1 MFENV
6 RIRPE
11 AELDLQEAYSYFEQ
25 CRVGLGADFMEC
37 VQNALAKVSSNYVHY
52 PIVHKSIRRI
62 LVRRFPFAVFYR
74 EVDDI
79 IVVFAVL
86 HCARE
91 PRTWRART

>member
-11 AELDLQEAYSYFEQ
+11 AELDLQEAYSYLEQ
-25 CRVGLGADFMEC
+25 CRVGLGADFMKC
-37 VQNALAKVSSNYVHY
+37 VQNALAKVSSNHEHY
-52 PIVHKSIRRI
+52 SIVHKSIRRI

-74 EVDDI
+74 KVDDI

-86 HCARE
+86 YCARE
-91 PRTWRART
+91 PTTWRART

>member
-37 VQNALAKVSSNYVHY
+37 VQNALAKVSLNYEHY

-79 IVVFAVL
+79 IVVFTAL

>member
-11 AELDLQEAYSYFEQ
+11 AELDLQDAYDYFEQ
-25 CRVGLGADFMEC
+25 CRAGLGAEFMEC
-37 VQNALAKVSSNYVHY
+37 VQSSLAKISSNYKYY
-52 PIVHKSIRRI
+52 PIVYNSIRRI
-62 LVRRFPFAVFYR
+62 LVSRFPFAVFFK
-74 EVDDI
+74 VVNHI

-91 PRTWRART
+91 PKIWRART

>member
-1 MFENV
+1 MFESV

-37 VQNALAKVSSNYVHY
+37 VQDALAKVSSNYEHY

-86 HCARE
+86 HCAIE

>member
-37 VQNALAKVSSNYVHY
+37 VPNALAKVSSNYEHY
-52 PIVHKSIRRI
+52 PIVHKSIRRV
-62 LVRRFPFAVFYR
+62 LVLRFPFAVFYR